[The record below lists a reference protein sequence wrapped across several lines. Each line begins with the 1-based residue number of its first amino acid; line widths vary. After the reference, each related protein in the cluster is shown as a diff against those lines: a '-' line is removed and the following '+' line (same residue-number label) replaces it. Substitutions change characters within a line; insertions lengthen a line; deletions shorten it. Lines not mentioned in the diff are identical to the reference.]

1 MLLWQAL
8 KPTDILA
15 ALSAVLKRQELQVV
29 DKQET
34 AKGGTGRPASS
45 PTIADQA

>member
-8 KPTDILA
+8 KPSDILA

-29 DKQET
+29 DKQKT
-34 AKGGTGRPASS
+34 AEGGTGRPASS